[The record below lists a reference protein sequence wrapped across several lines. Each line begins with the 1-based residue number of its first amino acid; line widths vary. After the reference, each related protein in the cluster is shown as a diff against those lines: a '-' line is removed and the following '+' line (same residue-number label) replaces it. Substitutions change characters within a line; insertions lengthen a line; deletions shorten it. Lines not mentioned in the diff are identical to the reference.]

1 MENLP
6 LEDTTNRIAQSY
18 CPLGQ
23 ISKVCMCHYCEMFI
37 LHFIYKLF
45 IRYINKPD
53 STKIY
58 FNVYPSSSWTTIFPL
73 GQYIDFTVAVLP
85 TVSNITDI
93 ADSSLISRPIAPPT
107 LSSCTSVIAVIAGGS
122 DVEGLTKNIYRW
134 CIFDTWALSSGC
146 LQISCCLQ
154 LAPLKTIWTR
164 LSEIND
170 KISIRKRVLFVWDMS
185 LRLGL

>member
-1 MENLP
+1 M
-6 LEDTTNRIAQSY
+6 
-18 CPLGQ
+18 
-23 ISKVCMCHYCEMFI
+23 
-37 LHFIYKLF
+37 LF
-45 IRYINKPD
+45 INYLYGISTSLTRQKYI
-53 STKIY
+53 STY
-58 FNVYPSSSWTTIFPL
+58 TRSSWTTIVPL
-73 GQYIDFTVAVLP
+73 DQYIDFTVAVLP

-122 DVEGLTKNIYRW
+122 DVGGLTKNIYRW

-185 LRLGL
+185 LKLGL

>member
-23 ISKVCMCHYCEMFI
+23 ISKVCMCHYSTIVKCLFYI
-37 LHFIYKLF
+37 LF
-45 IRYINKPD
+45 INYLYGISTSLTRQKYI
-53 STKIY
+53 STY
-58 FNVYPSSSWTTIFPL
+58 TRSSSWTTIFPL

-122 DVEGLTKNIYRW
+122 DVGGWPR
-134 CIFDTWALSSGC
+134 IFIVDASLIPGPWVLAVSKLVAVSS
-146 LQISCCLQ
+146 
-154 LAPLKTIWTR
+154 
-164 LSEIND
+164 
-170 KISIRKRVLFVWDMS
+170 
-185 LRLGL
+185 

>member
-23 ISKVCMCHYCEMFI
+23 LSKVCMCLYCKMFI
-37 LHFIYKLF
+37 LHFIYYKLF
-45 IRYINKPD
+45 IRYINLFINYLYGI
-53 STKIY
+53 STSLTRQKYISTY
-58 FNVYPSSSWTTIFPL
+58 TRSSWTTIFPL
-73 GQYIDFTVAVLP
+73 DQYFDFTVAVLP

-122 DVEGLTKNIYRW
+122 DVGGLTKNIYR
-134 CIFDTWALSSGC
+134 
-146 LQISCCLQ
+146 
-154 LAPLKTIWTR
+154 
-164 LSEIND
+164 
-170 KISIRKRVLFVWDMS
+170 
-185 LRLGL
+185 

>member
-23 ISKVCMCHYCEMFI
+23 ISKVCMCHYCKMFI

-58 FNVYPSSSWTTIFPL
+58 FNVYPL
-73 GQYIDFTVAVLP
+73 KLDNYIPFG
-85 TVSNITDI
+85 
-93 ADSSLISRPIAPPT
+93 PI
-107 LSSCTSVIAVIAGGS
+107 
-122 DVEGLTKNIYRW
+122 Y
-134 CIFDTWALSSGC
+134 
-146 LQISCCLQ
+146 
-154 LAPLKTIWTR
+154 
-164 LSEIND
+164 
-170 KISIRKRVLFVWDMS
+170 
-185 LRLGL
+185 